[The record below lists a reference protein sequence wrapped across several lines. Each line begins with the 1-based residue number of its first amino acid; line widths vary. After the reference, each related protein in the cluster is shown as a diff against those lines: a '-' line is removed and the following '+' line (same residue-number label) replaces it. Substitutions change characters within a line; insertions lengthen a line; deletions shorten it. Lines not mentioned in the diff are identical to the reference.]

1 LTQRQFDLTIAA
13 IFLFNI
19 AFFSVRLAAKRRVQQ
34 GQTSGIIGAAAQ
46 AVAVGA

>member
-1 LTQRQFDLTIAA
+1 MTQRQFDLTIAA

-34 GQTSGIIGAAAQ
+34 GQDSGIIGSVAQ

>member
-1 LTQRQFDLTIAA
+1 LTQRQFDLTLGA

-34 GQTSGIIGAAAQ
+34 GQTTGIVGSVAQ

>member
-1 LTQRQFDLTIAA
+1 MTQRQFDLTLGA

-19 AFFSVRLAAKRRVQQ
+19 AFFSVRLAAKRKVQQ
-34 GQTSGIIGAAAQ
+34 GETGGIIGGLAQ